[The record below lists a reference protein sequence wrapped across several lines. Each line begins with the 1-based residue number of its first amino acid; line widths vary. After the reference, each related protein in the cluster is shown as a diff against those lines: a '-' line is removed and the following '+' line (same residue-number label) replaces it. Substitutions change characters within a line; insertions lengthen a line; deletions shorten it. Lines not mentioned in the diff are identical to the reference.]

1 MTTTTEHLLRAGTV
15 DEVKGRGC
23 TVVTGGGH
31 AIAVYPLGDGFA
43 AVDNR
48 CPHMGFPLDRGTV
61 SDGILTCHWHHARFD
76 LSSGGTFDPFADD
89 VRAFPVTVTD
99 GQVWVDPSPPEADP
113 VERWSRRLE
122 DGMEHNIRL
131 VIAKSVLG
139 LDSSAAD
146 YRTPLTI
153 AATFGTTY
161 SASGWGQA
169 MTMLTCSANML
180 MRLHSE
186 DRPLALYQGI
196 RQVAAEC
203 AGRPPRFLVD
213 PLPTG
218 ETRPEVFTG
227 WFRAFIEV
235 RDDEGAERC
244 LRTAIDLGVSPRED
258 SRHGLRRGNRP
269 HLSRRGP
276 RRRLLQQGVRDA
288 RPRRLGACG
297 QGAHQPRTRH
307 SRGAAQRGA
316 QLLAQPHRPLLDGL
330 GRPQRAPGVMAAG
343 SRLAGSVGRRAGPG
357 RYDTRRD
364 PAATLEALRHAVRAG
379 ALAEQLGGVV
389 AYAAFLRMARFHT
402 SNEFGDWNTVHNT
415 LTAANALHQALKRAP
430 SVELLR
436 AVFDTAISIY
446 LDRFLNMP
454 AQRMPEP
461 DGAQREDDVGRN
473 ILEAMDSQQQV
484 EQAARLVTDYFTT
497 AADPDGL
504 LPVLAHAMLREGLHL
519 PPLPDR
525 RRGAEAVRGAQGDRR
540 GAPRACRS
548 GPVPGGPLP
557 DAESIEPDLRHRG
570 PPEPGGRDIQRRI
583 GLGFFPLSDGVVAQA
598 LRFGRAGYP
607 DIDFG
612 GRGILEWFLTDLINK
627 DYERPLLGIDDGA
640 VVHPE

>member
-1 MTTTTEHLLRAGTV
+1 MTTTTERLLSAGTV
-15 DEVKGRGC
+15 EEVRARGC

-31 AIAVYPLGDGFA
+31 AIAVFPLADSFA

-61 SDGILTCHWHHARFD
+61 SNGILTCHWHHARFD

-89 VRAFPVTVTD
+89 VRAFPVNVAD
-99 GQVWVDPSPPEADP
+99 GRVWVDPSPPEADP

-139 LDSSAAD
+139 LSSSPAD

-153 AATFGTTY
+153 GARFGATY
-161 SASGWGQA
+161 SDRGWGQA
-169 MTMLTCSANML
+169 LTMMTCSANIL
-180 MRLHSE
+180 PRLHPE

-218 ETRPEVFTG
+218 ETRPEVFKG
-227 WFRAFIEV
+227 WFRSFIDV

-244 LRTAIDLGVSPRED
+244 LRTAIDLGMPSREIADMVFAAATDRIYLDAGHVLDFCNKAFELLDHIGWEHAGQVLTSLVHGIASARRSEELNSWRNPIDLSSMVWEARNALPELWREGAD
-258 SRHGLRRGNRP
+258 SRGEWDGESPL
-269 HLSRRGP
+269 
-276 RRRLLQQGVRDA
+276 VD
-288 RPRRLGACG
+288 
-297 QGAHQPRTRH
+297 TI
-307 SRGAAQRGA
+307 
-316 QLLAQPHRPLLDGL
+316 LAN
-330 GRPQRAPGVMAAG
+330 
-343 SRLAGSVGRRAGPG
+343 
-357 RYDTRRD
+357 D
-364 PAATLEALRHAVRAG
+364 PAATLEELQQAVRAG
-379 ALAEQLGGVV
+379 AAAEQLGGAV

-402 SNEFGDWNTVHNT
+402 SNEFGDWDTVHNT

-461 DGAQREDDVGRN
+461 NGAQASDDLGARL
-473 ILEAMDSQQQV
+473 LEAMDSQQQV
-484 EQAARLVTDYFTT
+484 EQAARIVTDYIT
-497 AADPDGL
+497 ASPSPDGL
-504 LPVLAHAMLREGLHL
+504 LSVLSHAMLREDSTFHHFQIVDAALKQYEE
-519 PPLPDR
+519 
-525 RRGAEAVRGAQGDRR
+525 RRGTDAARHVVVGAARFLAAHYPTPRAVNQTFNIAVRLQRGDEIFKE
-540 GAPRACRS
+540 
-548 GPVPGGPLP
+548 
-557 DAESIEPDLRHRG
+557 D
-570 PPEPGGRDIQRRI
+570 
-583 GLGFFPLSDGVVAQA
+583 
-598 LRFGRAGYP
+598 
-607 DIDFG
+607 
-612 GRGILEWFLTDLINK
+612 
-627 DYERPLLGIDDGA
+627 
-640 VVHPE
+640 

>member
-1 MTTTTEHLLRAGTV
+1 MTTTTERLLSAGTV
-15 DEVKGRGC
+15 EEVRARGC

-31 AIAVYPLGDGFA
+31 AIAVFPLGDRFA

-61 SDGILTCHWHHARFD
+61 SNGILTCHWHHARFD

-139 LDSSAAD
+139 LSASPAD

-153 AATFGTTY
+153 GARFGTTY
-161 SASGWGQA
+161 SDRGWGQA
-169 MTMLTCSANML
+169 LTMMTCSANML
-180 MRLHSE
+180 GSLYAE

-213 PLPTG
+213 PLPVG
-218 ETRPEVFTG
+218 ETRPEVLKG
-227 WFRAFIEV
+227 WFRGFIEV

-244 LRTAIDLGVSPRED
+244 LRTAIGLGISPREIAD
-258 SRHGLRRGNRP
+258 MVFAAATDRVYLDAGHVVDFCNKAFELLDHVGWEHAGQVLTSLVHGIASARRSEELNSWRNP
-269 HLSRRGP
+269 IDLSSM
-276 RRRLLQQGVRDA
+276 VWEARDA
-288 RPRRLGACG
+288 LPELW
-297 QGAHQPRTRH
+297 
-307 SRGAAQRGA
+307 QRGA
-316 QLLAQPHRPLLDGL
+316 DSRGQWDDEQPLVDTILAD
-330 GRPQRAPGVMAAG
+330 
-343 SRLAGSVGRRAGPG
+343 
-357 RYDTRRD
+357 D
-364 PAATLEALRHAVRAG
+364 PAATLQALRQAVAAG
-379 ALAEQLGGVV
+379 ASAQQLGGAV

-402 SNEFGDWNTVHNT
+402 SNEFGDWDTVHNT

-461 DGAQREDDVGRN
+461 DGAQVGDDVGPK
-473 ILEAMDSQQQV
+473 ILDAMDSQQQV
-484 EQAARLVTDYFTT
+484 EQAARLVTDYCTT
-497 AADPDGL
+497 SVDPDGV
-504 LPVLAHAMLREGLHL
+504 LPVLARAMLREDSTFHHFQIVDAALKQYKE
-519 PPLPDR
+519 
-525 RRGAEAVRGAQGDRR
+525 RRGTDAARHVLVGAARFLAAHYPTPRAVNQTFNIAVRLQRGD
-540 GAPRACRS
+540 
-548 GPVPGGPLP
+548 
-557 DAESIEPDLRHRG
+557 EIFKE
-570 PPEPGGRDIQRRI
+570 E
-583 GLGFFPLSDGVVAQA
+583 
-598 LRFGRAGYP
+598 
-607 DIDFG
+607 
-612 GRGILEWFLTDLINK
+612 
-627 DYERPLLGIDDGA
+627 
-640 VVHPE
+640 